1 MKARYTFIGA
11 VSMLLLNNNSQ
22 GVKINANYKRY
33 NKDSNTELVQ
43 LDNNRLTLWRYGEPL
58 QIQLSGDEDPNE
70 AWTKNRM
77 DAINETSWEKGAPK
91 DYKVEPM
98 ELPSKEG
105 SEKP

>member
-11 VSMLLLNNNSQ
+11 VSMLLLNNNSY

-58 QIQLSGDEDPNE
+58 
-70 AWTKNRM
+70 
-77 DAINETSWEKGAPK
+77 
-91 DYKVEPM
+91 
-98 ELPSKEG
+98 
-105 SEKP
+105 